1 MSMKACSLMWCG
13 LLVDTY
19 PPDSRNQRGMDIM
32 DWMLF
37 YLLLN
42 MICWSPIVGQV
53 SPMLIYSSNRST
65 LCEAVAQPRAT
76 TVTLEAVFNSHNS
89 QVI

>member
-1 MSMKACSLMWCG
+1 MKACSLMWCG

-19 PPDSRNQRGMDIM
+19 LPDSRNQRGMNIM

-42 MICWSPIVGQV
+42 MICWSLNCGPGE
-53 SPMLIYSSNRST
+53 SNVD
-65 LCEAVAQPRAT
+65 L
-76 TVTLEAVFNSHNS
+76 
-89 QVI
+89 